1 MPSATSVRAL
11 ARFPLA
17 MPKNVS
23 LGKPP
28 SLVAVLLQ
36 SLALPTSTFP
46 QTSAPRALLE
56 KQTPR
61 ATTPLALTPCALPTS
76 TFYQTSAPRAP
87 PVKSTRRETMLVVP
101 TPLATQLLFPAQHL
115 QNSKWPVW

>member
-1 MPSATSVRAL
+1 
-11 ARFPLA
+11 

-56 KQTPR
+56 KQTLR
-61 ATTPLALTPCALPTS
+61 ATTPLALTLLVTTPCALPTS